1 MRLIRIIL
9 LGICAFALPFAAS
22 AEDKGFYVGAGGG
35 ANFQRDSDID
45 GSGASAS
52 ADMKT
57 GWTAAISGGYRYGN
71 GWRTELELSHR
82 RNNADKVNGVDTDGS
97 ANATAGMVNLLYG
110 LKTGTKWTPYAGV
123 GVGAARVKFSDV
135 GTDATNSIDGSDV
148 KFAYQGIA
156 GFGYRVT
163 EEAEL
168 FADYRYMGTLDVGA
182 NNRAGSDVEGTYSN
196 HVLMAGLRFM
206 FPTPKPAPTAMPA
219 MMPEPKP
226 EAKPEPK
233 PEPAPQMAAKPEEP
247 KPAPPPMAR
256 SYLVF
261 FDWNKADL
269 TAEAQKIVA
278 TAAANAKSGNVSRI
292 QATGHADRSGP
303 DAYNMRLSMRRAQS
317 VKNELMRLG
326 VPEKDI
332 VLVAKGETEPLVQTN
347 DGVREPQNRRV
358 LIEFQ

>member
-1 MRLIRIIL
+1 MRLIRTVL
-9 LGICAFALPFAAS
+9 FGLCAFALPFAAS

-45 GSGASAS
+45 GSGSSAS

-57 GWTAAISGGYRYGN
+57 GWAAAVSGGYRYGN

-82 RNNADKVNGVDTDGS
+82 RNNADKVNDVDTNGS
-97 ANATAGMVNLLYG
+97 ANATSGMVNLLYG

-123 GVGAARVKFSDV
+123 GVGAARVKFNEV
-135 GTDATNSIDGSDV
+135 GTNATNSIDGSDV

-182 NNRAGSDVEGTYSN
+182 NN
-196 HVLMAGLRFM
+196 
-206 FPTPKPAPTAMPA
+206 
-219 MMPEPKP
+219 
-226 EAKPEPK
+226 
-233 PEPAPQMAAKPEEP
+233 
-247 KPAPPPMAR
+247 
-256 SYLVF
+256 
-261 FDWNKADL
+261 
-269 TAEAQKIVA
+269 
-278 TAAANAKSGNVSRI
+278 
-292 QATGHADRSGP
+292 
-303 DAYNMRLSMRRAQS
+303 MRLSMRRAQS

-332 VLVAKGETEPLVQTN
+332 VMVAKGETEPLVQTN